1 MLKKRISRAMKMV
14 RNVVGE
20 NEATSGRV
28 TEALSHISRLTQL
41 VRRQAGFG
49 GQEEPVPVDR
59 FEDVEL
65 GDLPG
70 VPAPAHAER

>member
-1 MLKKRISRAMKMV
+1 MKMV

-41 VRRQAGFG
+41 LRRRAGFG

-70 VPAPAHAER
+70 VSTPAHAEC